1 MFFIYLIIFNC
12 QNLESNLIS
21 ATLFYNTLQTQFPS
35 FFNTSCTQLCYEN
48 TYSVLLE
55 KYIKIHTLLLLS
67 RFNHGQHCATL

>member
-35 FFNTSCTQLCYEN
+35 VFNTSCTQLCYEN
-48 TYSVLLE
+48 TYSVLL
-55 KYIKIHTLLLLS
+55 HTLLLLS
-67 RFNHGQHCATL
+67 RFNRGQHCATL